1 MPAKN
6 IDNLPMRD
14 NLERRNQICLE
25 WLAINGFV
33 ATTSVNEYQL
43 SQELAKDR
51 PTLNVIASFDDQRG
65 LIMINANQLKHLY
78 TASINFKE
86 LRPNKSQHCRVI
98 RSRQDEVDQVS
109 ELSLLRQ
116 FNKCG
121 FTMVKPSASSRQWS
135 MTSLPYQQDC
145 YYIRPKLSFFDVSDQ
160 INPSEHALR
169 KRRRTKK
176 SSDDAATSSTPSS
189 KQIKSDSTDDLSK
202 TSHSPI
208 TSHEDESVS
217 SHDSQKAT
225 EPTFDELFPLDRT
238 LLMRDDWFFQQAISG
253 EWIQYPSTDDTTVG
267 LPAEVT
273 LASSDS
279 VTMDPTPTL
288 DQLFPLSCVGTLF
301 NSSSMRLANQGHRT
315 DEALSDD
322 NCSSWS
328 EVEDLMRMNSKS

>member
-33 ATTSVNEYQL
+33 ATTSVNEYHL
-43 SQELAKDR
+43 SQELAEDR

-65 LIMINANQLKHLY
+65 LIKIEETQLKHLY

-86 LRPNKSQHCRVI
+86 LRPNKLQHCRVI
-98 RSRQDEVDQVS
+98 RSRQDKVDQVS

-121 FTMVKPSASSRQWS
+121 FTIVKPSASSRQWS
-135 MTSLPYQQDC
+135 MTSLAYQQDC
-145 YYIRPKLSFFDVSDQ
+145 YLIRPKLSFFDEPDQ
-160 INPSEHALR
+160 INSSGHALR
-169 KRRRTKK
+169 KRMRAKK
-176 SSDDAATSSTPSS
+176 SSDDDTSSSFPLS

-217 SHDSQKAT
+217 SQDSQKAT
-225 EPTFDELFPLDRT
+225 KPTFDELFPLDRT
-238 LLMRDDWFFQQAISG
+238 LLMRDDWFLQQAMSG
-253 EWIQYPSTDDTTVG
+253 ECIQYPSIDDTTRA

-279 VTMDPTPTL
+279 VTMDPTPTF

-301 NSSSMRLANQGHRT
+301 NSSSMRHANQDHFA

-328 EVEDLMRMNSKS
+328 EVEELIRSNCKS